1 MCYKTY
7 HSPILEDLNTSGRQ
21 LIHIP
26 FRDDRS
32 SGCLRKE
39 EDAQQIFS
47 TSQIQRFVL
56 LFSLLTGLRHAYND
70 EGCHFLLLI
79 EAVGVTSII
88 DMHHF
93 ISIDIDTSVAELDID
108 LLPHHSSFHKLSQE

>member
-1 MCYKTY
+1 MY
-7 HSPILEDLNTSGRQ
+7 
-21 LIHIP
+21 
-26 FRDDRS
+26 
-32 SGCLRKE
+32 
-39 EDAQQIFS
+39 
-47 TSQIQRFVL
+47 
-56 LFSLLTGLRHAYND
+56 YND
-70 EGCHFLLLI
+70 DGCHFLLLI